1 VGKTEAVSESQDDHL
16 DALIDAVVVGGRE
29 EYTVEIV
36 AYTEEWP
43 ARYEAQRRRI
53 AGALG
58 LTARRIEHIGST
70 AGPGLAAKPIV
81 DIMVTVDDPN
91 DETAFRPPLETVG
104 YILRV
109 SEPDHRMFRTAER
122 DIHVHIWG
130 SGGDDEDRQLLF
142 RDHLRAHERDR
153 SRYEEVKRSLAG
165 HCRDMGYYAEA
176 KSAVIEEILQRAVEG
191 SEGGPQKWADHTQ
204 GA

>member
-1 VGKTEAVSESQDDHL
+1 VAESRDDHL

-29 EYTVEIV
+29 DYTVEIV

-43 ARYEAQRRRI
+43 ARYEAERRRI

-58 LTARRIEHIGST
+58 TTARRIEHIGST
-70 AGPGLAAKPIV
+70 AVPGLGAKPIV

-91 DETAFRPPLETVG
+91 DESAFRLPLETVG
-104 YILRV
+104 YTLRV

-122 DIHVHIWG
+122 DVHVHIWG

-142 RDHLRAHERDR
+142 RDHLRADERDR

-165 HCRDMGYYAEA
+165 HYRDMGYYAEA

-191 SEGGPQKWADHTQ
+191 SEGDPQK
-204 GA
+204 

>member
-1 VGKTEAVSESQDDHL
+1 MGKTEAVSESQDDHL

-91 DETAFRPPLETVG
+91 DETAFRSPLETVG
-104 YILRV
+104 YTLRV
-109 SEPDHRMFRTAER
+109 REPDHRMFRTPER
-122 DIHVHIWG
+122 DVHVHVWR
-130 SGGDDEDRQLLF
+130 SGGEDEDRQLLF
-142 RDHLRAHERDR
+142 RNHLRAHEPDR

-165 HCRDMGYYAEA
+165 HYWDMNYYAEA
-176 KSAVIEEILQRAVEG
+176 KSGVVEEILQRAIGG
-191 SEGGPQKWADHTQ
+191 SEGAP
-204 GA
+204 